1 MLLTNSSNGPTSA
14 CTIRKGNTKTIPGK
28 QNGNIVNILSTFDGD
43 DHSDEC
49 EEHHD
54 QNNGEVSFTKPR
66 RQRATIL
73 NPHEGLLHINP
84 DDHDH
89 DHDHVEQFKSSSS
102 NSCICDIGIGIGID
116 IGVDIS
122 PSLTPITPL
131 RCFEQE
137 QEHSTP
143 SMPQSQSD
151 SDSSDLTDLI
161 PEEQEDDIKSL
172 PRSPTASLAQSKAI
186 TPGATGTAASL
197 ASCLKKSSG
206 HTGRDNN
213 LGVGAPSKSTS
224 FSPLSSSSHRQRPST
239 GRRVRGLW
247 SDIDNNNKSHFD
259 SLRNETLHHILEYL
273 NLADLC
279 RAGMVGLRWKSLV
292 HTSESLWKHVDATE
306 FVEQAH
312 QTFSQTATISK
323 DKCQQQ
329 TGQALEHVLEPHKP
343 KALVIRNVQDRLSAD
358 YYLPSISSLQELT
371 LTHFWNLTDTHVH
384 VMLLMTLQQKKQQQQ
399 QKNNPLRSLLLEDC
413 PRLSN
418 SAIRSIGVQCTNL
431 ELLSLKGNIQIMQ
444 DLTPLANLLVTQ
456 TKPMAAHPSLL
467 SMFQAPPPPQVVAPP
482 PSSPTRSH
490 SSPPAATSLQSL
502 FAPPGM
508 SPPRTTTARALK
520 KVTAPGMPPRIPTLG
535 YLKRLDLRATN
546 VSASA
551 VCQLFST
558 PTNCLVTLDSLKLN
572 GDSWKN
578 VHLSKLAD
586 LISLNK
592 LQQLDLSCTT
602 STNKSSQIND
612 KGLRS
617 LAMAATPRFSKLE
630 SLRLVGHANISGA
643 GVASLVSNAP
653 RLQELILQDC
663 PSLASKPKGLQTL
676 LNALTKKTKC
686 QRLTLRGC
694 LTTNTINNT
703 TGQEETWQMIQRA
716 LVSSTIEHLDIRDCS
731 CPTPPPLVVELLKSA
746 VSTVLL

>member
-14 CTIRKGNTKTIPGK
+14 CTIRKGNTKTTPGK
-28 QNGNIVNILSTFDGD
+28 LNGNVVNILSTFDGD
-43 DHSDEC
+43 NHSDEC
-49 EEHHD
+49 EEHHH
-54 QNNGEVSFTKPR
+54 QNNGEVSFTKPQ

-73 NPHEGLLHINP
+73 NPHEGVLHINP
-84 DDHDH
+84 DDDG
-89 DHDHVEQFKSSSS
+89 HVEQFKSSSS
-102 NSCICDIGIGIGID
+102 NSCICDIDVGID

-122 PSLTPITPL
+122 PSSTPIPPMS
-131 RCFEQE
+131 CFEREQE
-137 QEHSTP
+137 HEHSTP
-143 SMPQSQSD
+143 SKPQSHSD
-151 SDSSDLTDLI
+151 SDSSDLNDLI
-161 PEEQEDDIKSL
+161 LEELEDDTKSL
-172 PRSPTASLAQSKAI
+172 PRSPTASLAQSK
-186 TPGATGTAASL
+186 TNTAPL
-197 ASCLKKSSG
+197 ASCLKKSSS
-206 HTGRDNN
+206 HAGRDNN
-213 LGVGAPSKSTS
+213 LGAPSKSTS
-224 FSPLSSSSHRQRPST
+224 FSPLSSLSHRQRPST

-247 SDIDNNNKSHFD
+247 SDIDMNHNSHFD

-306 FVEQAH
+306 FVQQAH
-312 QTFSQTATISK
+312 QTFSQTATASK

-329 TGQALEHVLEPHKP
+329 TGQALEQVLGPHNP
-343 KALVIRNVQDRLSAD
+343 EALVIRNIQDRLSAD
-358 YYLPSISSLQELT
+358 HYLPSISSLQELT

-384 VMLLMTLQQKKQQQQ
+384 VMLLMTMQQKKQQQQ
-399 QKNNPLRSLLLEDC
+399 QNPLRSLLLEDC

-431 ELLSLKGNIQIMQ
+431 ELLSLKGNVQIMQ

-456 TKPMAAHPSLL
+456 TKPKPSSMAAHPSLL

-490 SSPPAATSLQSL
+490 SPPPAASSLQSL

-508 SPPRTTTARALK
+508 SPPRKTTARPLTL
-520 KVTAPGMPPRIPTLG
+520 TAPGMPPMIPTLG

-578 VHLSKLAD
+578 AHLSKLAD
-586 LISLNK
+586 LVSLNK
-592 LQQLDLSCTT
+592 LQELDLSCT
-602 STNKSSQIND
+602 SNKSSQIGD

-676 LNALTKKTKC
+676 LNALIKKTKC

-694 LTTNTINNT
+694 LTTNNNNNS
-703 TGQEETWQMIQRA
+703 TGQEETWHTIQHA
-716 LVSSTIEHLDIRDCS
+716 LVSSTIEHLDIRDCD
-731 CPTPPPLVVELLKSA
+731 CPPPPKVVELLESA